1 MAKGMAFL
9 PAYRLTAVLTLLA
22 GIFLA
27 GPFVQVAPASGKAT
41 VILLNSYHKGL
52 AWTDDVT
59 RSVESILTGHE
70 IHVEYMD
77 AKRHADER
85 YLNLFRDLMLNK
97 YQHLN
102 VDVIISSDDH
112 ALSFLLENRDHL
124 FPKVP
129 IVFCGVNDYSESLLA
144 GHARITGVVEAFDI
158 RQTIGMALHLHPSS
172 KKMVIVND
180 TTKTGL
186 ANKRVIE
193 RFLPEF
199 SRQAEF
205 EFLESMT
212 MPDLLSIIQQLPS
225 DTIMLLMSFNRD
237 AAGRVYDYD
246 TSIKLISEKCRVPI
260 YGIWDF
266 YLGKGIVGGKL
277 TSGRAQG
284 EAAAAIALK
293 IIGGIS
299 PDKIPVV
306 TQSPNQWM
314 FDDRQLVR
322 FNIDES
328 RLPVGSEIIDR
339 PRSVYREYR
348 TIIWITLTALFVLAS
363 LSIFLLFTIEKRRRV
378 EKRLLESQQF
388 ITGITSNVP
397 GMVYQ
402 FYATADG
409 QFGLNFVS
417 GKAFEIFELD
427 VPLEEFFSAFSSCV
441 HIDDQAPFWESI
453 INAVKHVSPWHFEG
467 RFVKPSGETIWFSG
481 NSIPHRED
489 KTIVFDG
496 VLMDISGIKA
506 AEEKLRQSERQMS
519 QIINFLPDPTFVI
532 DRESRV
538 IAWNRAMEDLT
549 GIKAEAMLGK
559 GNYEYAIPFYGERRP
574 VMIDLVEGWND
585 TIANQYKDIKKQGD
599 LLFSETLEPHRPLGN
614 RHFRNTAGPLYDE
627 NGTVVGA
634 IETIY
639 DITERRQA
647 EASLRLMEHVVQNS
661 PVVLFRWQA
670 TENWPVVYV
679 TENVDQFGYTHEE
692 LLSGEVPFS
701 VMIHPD
707 DRSRVTEEV
716 MAYSRQGVFD
726 FKQEYRIVTRDG
738 AVRWVDDRTVVE
750 RDGRGTITHY
760 QGVVLDITDRKSAQ
774 EEIIKRQLYLE
785 SVLYHAPD
793 AIITL
798 DARHRVVDWNPGAE
812 KIFGYTSRE
821 ARGKELDGLVT
832 RDEASVEAGRK
843 TRRVLSG
850 ERVEAFETIRFR
862 KDGTP
867 VHVIAG
873 GSPIMVDDTLTGVVA
888 MYTDVTALK
897 QAQDDV
903 RRNERMLR
911 RIMDIVPSM
920 IFVRNARGQFLMVNQ
935 AVAEA
940 YGMAV
945 EDLISMSHES
955 VHPDPAQMQAYL
967 ADDREALESGRPLFV
982 SEEPFQDHTGATRW
996 LEVIKVPGDAD
1007 DFGEPVIVG
1016 LATDITERRAVE
1028 ARIQE
1033 SEKHYRTMFENTGTG
1048 TVLSEADTTL
1058 SMVNS
1063 EFASMVG
1070 YSREAI
1076 EGKMS
1081 WTEFIVPE
1089 DVGRMKAY
1097 HFARREDPSSAPT
1110 QWECSLVDRS
1120 GTVKQMLLKVRLI
1133 PGTQT
1138 SIGSFLDITERKRA
1152 EEALVEA
1159 NRMLR
1164 LVLDTIPVRVFWKDR
1179 ECRYMGC
1186 NQSFAGDAGQ
1196 SEPEALIGKD
1206 DYKMTWRDQA
1216 DLYQKDDQ
1224 AVIASGIAR
1233 INYEEPQTTPE
1244 GHTIWLQTSKVPIR
1258 DNQENII
1265 GVLGTYQDV
1274 TERKNAV
1281 EELRRLRNYL
1291 TNIINSMPS
1300 VLVGVDT
1307 KGRVTQWNKQA
1318 ELATGMTF
1326 DKARSQPLT
1335 AVFPQLI
1342 DEMAHIQSAIQ
1353 DRRVLRDPKIPR
1365 HSNGETRFEDVTIF
1379 PLVANGVEGAVIR
1392 VDDVTERVR
1401 LEEMMIQ
1408 SEKMLSVGGLA
1419 AGMAHEINNP
1429 LAGIL
1434 QNAAVLDNR
1443 LFGDLPA
1450 NRQAAEAAGTTMTAI
1465 QHYLELRK
1473 LPIML
1478 DNIRSSGKRA
1488 AAIVRNML
1496 SFARKSDRSV
1506 SSHDLGTLLEQTIEL
1521 AQTDYDMKKR
1531 YDFKQIHIVRA
1542 FDDTVPPVPCEG
1554 SKLQQVFLNILKNGA
1569 EAMADVVDP
1578 KAQPTFTLRVK
1589 DDGLWARVEIE
1600 DNGPG
1605 MDAKTRRRIF
1615 EPFFTTKPVGKGTG
1629 LGLSVSY
1636 FIITENHGGKMDVF
1650 STDGEGTRFVIR
1662 LPKTGKP

>member
-1 MAKGMAFL
+1 MAHLQRGNPRVTPKRQVPRWQMTKGMAFL
-9 PAYRLTAVLTLLA
+9 TAYRLTSLLILFV
-22 GIFLA
+22 GLFLA
-27 GPFVQVAPASGKAT
+27 GPFVQVTPASEKVT
-41 VILLNSYHKGL
+41 VILLNAYHKGL

-59 RSVESILTGHE
+59 RAVESTLKDHE
-70 IHVEYMD
+70 LHVEYMD
-77 AKRHADER
+77 TKRHADEP
-85 YLNLFRDLMLNK
+85 YLNLWRDLMFKK

-124 FPKVP
+124 FPGVP
-129 IVFCGVNDYSESLLA
+129 IVFCGVNDYSEGLLA

-172 KKMVIVND
+172 RKMVVVND

-186 ANKRVIE
+186 ANRRVIE
-193 RFLPEF
+193 RLLPEF
-199 SRQAEF
+199 SGQVEF

-212 MPDLLSIIQQLPS
+212 MSEMLSTLQQLPS
-225 DTIMLLMSFNRD
+225 HTIVLLMSFNRD

-246 TSIKLISEKCRVPI
+246 TSIQLISEKCRVPI

-277 TSGRAQG
+277 TSGTAQG

-293 IIGGIS
+293 IIGGTRA
-299 PDKIPVV
+299 DDIPVV
-306 TQSPNQWM
+306 TQSPNRWM
-314 FDDRQLVR
+314 FDDRQLLR

-328 RLPVGSEIIDR
+328 RLPVGSEIVNR
-339 PRSVYREYR
+339 PWSVYREYK
-348 TIIWITLTALFVLAS
+348 TIIWITVAALFVMAS
-363 LSIFLLFTIEKRRRV
+363 LSIFLLMNIENRRKA
-378 EKRLLESQQF
+378 EK
-388 ITGITSNVP
+388 
-397 GMVYQ
+397 
-402 FYATADG
+402 
-409 QFGLNFVS
+409 
-417 GKAFEIFELD
+417 
-427 VPLEEFFSAFSSCV
+427 
-441 HIDDQAPFWESI
+441 
-453 INAVKHVSPWHFEG
+453 
-467 RFVKPSGETIWFSG
+467 
-481 NSIPHRED
+481 
-489 KTIVFDG
+489 
-496 VLMDISGIKA
+496 
-506 AEEKLRQSERQMS
+506 KLRKSERQMS

-532 DRESRV
+532 DRKSRI

-549 GIKAEAMLGK
+549 GIKADAMLGK

-574 VMIDLVEGWND
+574 VMIDLVGSWSD
-585 TIANQYKDIKKQGD
+585 QIASQYKDIEKKGD

-627 NGTVVGA
+627 NGMVVGA
-634 IETIY
+634 IETIN
-639 DITERRQA
+639 DITDRRHA
-647 EASLRLMEHVVQNS
+647 EASLRLMDHVVQNS

-670 TENWPVVYV
+670 TENWPVDYV
-679 TENVDQFGYTHEE
+679 TDNVDQFGYTKEE
-692 LLSGEVPFS
+692 LLSGKVPFS
-701 VMIHPD
+701 AMIHPD

-726 FKQEYRIVTRDG
+726 FKQEYRIVTKDG
-738 AVRWVDDRTVVE
+738 AVRWIDDRTVVE
-750 RDGRGTITHY
+750 RDGHGTITHY
-760 QGVVLDITDRKSAQ
+760 QGVVLDITDRKLAQ
-774 EEIIKRQLYLE
+774 EEISKRQLYLE

-793 AIITL
+793 AIVTL
-798 DARHRVVDWNPGAE
+798 DAHHRVEDWNPGAE
-812 KIFGYTSRE
+812 KIFGYTSQE
-821 ARGKELDGLVT
+821 ARGNELDSLVT
-832 RDEASVEAGRK
+832 RDEARAEAGRK

-850 ERVEAFETIRFR
+850 ERVEAFETVRFR

-873 GSPIMVDDTLTGVVA
+873 GSPIMVDGTLRGVVA

-920 IFVRNARGQFLMVNQ
+920 IFVKNERGRFLMVNQ

-940 YGMAV
+940 YGMTV
-945 EDLISMSHES
+945 DDLISMPHEL
-955 VHPDPAQMQAYL
+955 VHPDPTQVQGYL
-967 ADDREALESGRPLFV
+967 ADDREAMESGRSLSV

-1033 SEKHYRTMFENTGTG
+1033 SEKRYRTMFENTGTG

-1070 YSREAI
+1070 YPRDEI

-1081 WTEFIVPE
+1081 WTQFIVPE
-1089 DVGRMKAY
+1089 DVGRMKTY
-1097 HFARREDPSSAPT
+1097 HFARREDPTSAPT

-1120 GTVKQMLLKVRLI
+1120 GTVKRMLLKVRLI
-1133 PGTQT
+1133 PGTRT
-1138 SIGSFLDITERKRA
+1138 SIGSFLDITERKQA
-1152 EEALVEA
+1152 EEAVVEA

-1179 ECRYMGC
+1179 ACRYEGC
-1186 NQSFAGDAGQ
+1186 NQAFAEDAGQ
-1196 SEPEALIGKD
+1196 SAPEDLIGKD
-1206 DYKMTWRDQA
+1206 DYAMGWIDQA
-1216 DLYQKDDQ
+1216 DLYREDDLR
-1224 AVIASGIAR
+1224 VMDDGDAR
-1233 INYEEPQTTPE
+1233 INYEEPQTTPD
-1244 GHTIWLQTSKVPIR
+1244 GRTIWLQTSKVPMR
-1258 DNQENII
+1258 DGQGNVI
-1265 GVLGTYQDV
+1265 GVLGTYQDI
-1274 TERKNAV
+1274 TERKAAV

-1300 VLVGVDT
+1300 ILVGVDLE
-1307 KGRVTQWNKQA
+1307 GRVTQWNSQA

-1326 DKARSQPLT
+1326 DTVRSQPL
-1335 AVFPQLI
+1335 AEVFPRLM
-1342 DEMAHIQSAIQ
+1342 DEMTRIRSAIHE
-1353 DRRVLRDPKIPR
+1353 RRVLHDPKIPR

-1434 QNAAVLDNR
+1434 QNAAVLDSR

-1450 NRQAAEAAGTTMTAI
+1450 NRKAAEAAGTTMASI
-1465 QHYLELRK
+1465 RRYLELRK
-1473 LPIML
+1473 LPTML
-1478 DNIRSSGKRA
+1478 DNIRTSGNRA
-1488 AAIVRNML
+1488 AAIVKNML
-1496 SFARKSDRSV
+1496 SFARKSDRII
-1506 SSHDLGTLLEQTIEL
+1506 SSHDLGSLLDQTLEL
-1521 AQTDYDMKKR
+1521 AKTDYDMKKH
-1531 YDFKQIHIVRA
+1531 YDFKQIRIIREYDA
-1542 FDDTVPPVPCEG
+1542 GTVSVPCEA

-1569 EAMADVVDP
+1569 EAMTEGMDGPAP
-1578 KAQPTFTLRVK
+1578 PAFTLRVK
-1589 DDGLWARVEIE
+1589 DDGSWMRVEIE

-1605 MDAKTRRRIF
+1605 MNEKTRRRIF
-1615 EPFFTTKPVGKGTG
+1615 EPFFTTKPVGSGTG

-1636 FIITENHGGKMDVF
+1636 FIITENHGGKMDVHAAE
-1650 STDGEGTRFVIR
+1650 GGGTRFIIR
-1662 LPKTGKP
+1662 LPKKGKPR

>member
-1 MAKGMAFL
+1 MAHLQRGFQGVDLDRQGSRRRMIKGSARL
-9 PAYRLTAVLTLLA
+9 PLFRLTAVLILFV
-22 GIFLA
+22 GFFLS
-27 GPFVQVAPASGKAT
+27 GPSVQVAPASEKAT
-41 VILLNSYHKGL
+41 VLLLNAYHKGL

-59 RSVESILTGHE
+59 RAVESALNGHE

-77 AKRHADER
+77 TKRHAGKR
-85 YLNLFRDLMLNK
+85 YLNLLRDLMFKK

-112 ALSFLLENRDHL
+112 ALSFLLGNRDHL
-124 FPKVP
+124 FPGVP

-144 GHARITGVVEAFDI
+144 GQSRITGVVEDVDI
-158 RQTIGMALHLHPSS
+158 RQTIGMALHLHPSAA
-172 KKMVIVND
+172 KMVIVND
-180 TTKTGL
+180 ATKTGL

-193 RFLPEF
+193 RLLPEF
-199 SRQAEF
+199 SGQAEF

-212 MPDLLSIIQQLPS
+212 ITDLLSTLQHLS
-225 DTIMLLMSFNRD
+225 SNTIVLLMSYNRD
-237 AAGRVYDYD
+237 AAGRVFDYD
-246 TSIKLISEKCRVPI
+246 TCIKLISEKCPVPI

-284 EAAAAIALK
+284 EAAATLALK
-293 IIGGIS
+293 IIGGS
-299 PDKIPVV
+299 RADEIPVV
-306 TQSPNQWM
+306 TQSPNRWM
-314 FDDRQLVR
+314 FDHRQLVR
-322 FNIDES
+322 FNIDDS
-328 RLPVGSEIIDR
+328 RLPASSEIVDR

-348 TIIWITLTALFVLAS
+348 TIIRITLTALFALAS
-363 LSIFLLFTIEKRRRV
+363 SSIFLLFSIKRRRRV
-378 EKRLLESQQF
+378 E
-388 ITGITSNVP
+388 
-397 GMVYQ
+397 
-402 FYATADG
+402 
-409 QFGLNFVS
+409 
-417 GKAFEIFELD
+417 
-427 VPLEEFFSAFSSCV
+427 
-441 HIDDQAPFWESI
+441 
-453 INAVKHVSPWHFEG
+453 
-467 RFVKPSGETIWFSG
+467 
-481 NSIPHRED
+481 
-489 KTIVFDG
+489 
-496 VLMDISGIKA
+496 
-506 AEEKLRQSERQMS
+506 EKLRHSERQMS

-559 GNYEYAIPFYGERRP
+559 DNYEYAIPFYGERRP
-574 VMIDLVEGWND
+574 VMIDLVGGWND
-585 TIANQYKDIKKQGD
+585 TIANQYKDIKKQGE
-599 LLFSETLEPHRPLGN
+599 LLFSETLEPHRPLSN

-627 NGTVVGA
+627 NGLVVGA
-634 IETIY
+634 IETIH
-639 DITERRQA
+639 DITERRHA
-647 EASLRLMEHVVQNS
+647 ETRLQLMDHVVQNS

-679 TENVDQFGYTHEE
+679 SDNVDQFGYSPAD
-692 LLSGEVPFS
+692 LLSGRVSFPS
-701 VMIHPD
+701 IIHPD
-707 DRSRVTEEV
+707 DLERVVEEV

-726 FKQEYRIVTRDG
+726 FKQEYRILTKDG

-750 RDGRGTITHY
+750 RDGCGTITHY

-774 EEIIKRQLYLE
+774 EEIIKRQLFLE

-798 DARHRVVDWNPGAE
+798 DAQHRVVDWNPGSE
-812 KIFGYTSRE
+812 KIFGYTSQE
-821 ARGKELDGLVT
+821 ACGQELDGLVSGE
-832 RDEASVEAGRK
+832 EARVEADRN

-850 ERVEAFETIRFR
+850 ERVEAFETVRFR

-873 GSPIMVDDTLTGVVA
+873 GSPIMVAGTLTGVVA

-897 QAQDDV
+897 QARDDV

-920 IFVRNARGQFLMVNQ
+920 IFVRNTRGRFLMVNQ

-945 EDLISMSHES
+945 EDLISRSHES
-955 VHPDPAQMQAYL
+955 VHPDPVQLQGYL
-967 ADDREALESGRPLFV
+967 ADDRKALESGRPLYV
-982 SEEPFQDHTGATRW
+982 SEEPFQDHTGAVRW
-996 LEVIKVPGDAD
+996 LEVIKIPGDPD

-1028 ARIQE
+1028 TRIQE
-1033 SEKHYRTMFENTGTG
+1033 SEKRYRTMFENTGTG

-1063 EFASMVG
+1063 EFATMVG
-1070 YSREAI
+1070 YPREAI

-1081 WTEFIVPE
+1081 WAQFIVPE
-1089 DVGRMKAY
+1089 DVERMKAY
-1097 HFARREDPSSAPT
+1097 HVARREDPSSSPT

-1120 GTVKQMLLKVRLI
+1120 GTVKRMLLKVRLI

-1138 SIGSFLDITERKRA
+1138 SIGSFLDISERKQA
-1152 EEALVEA
+1152 EVAVVEA

-1179 ECRYMGC
+1179 AYRYQGC
-1186 NQSFAGDAGQ
+1186 NQAFAADAGQ
-1196 SEPEALIGKD
+1196 SAPEDLIGKD
-1206 DYKMTWRDQA
+1206 DFEMGWIEQA
-1216 DLYQKDDQ
+1216 GLYREDDRR
-1224 AVIASGIAR
+1224 VMETGDAR
-1233 INYEEPQTTPE
+1233 IDYEEPQTTPD
-1244 GHTIWLQTSKVPIR
+1244 GRTIWLQTSKVPMR
-1258 DNQENII
+1258 DGQGRIM
-1265 GVLGTYQDV
+1265 GVLGTYQDI

-1326 DKARSQPLT
+1326 DRARSQPLA

-1342 DEMAHIQSAIQ
+1342 DEMDRIQSAIQ
-1353 DRRVLRDPKIPR
+1353 DRRVLRDPKIQR
-1365 HSNGETRFEDVTIF
+1365 HANGETRFEDITIF
-1379 PLVANGVEGAVIR
+1379 PLVANGVEGAVVR

-1450 NRQAAEAAGTTMTAI
+1450 NRQAAEAAGTTMAAI
-1465 QHYLELRK
+1465 RHYLELRR

-1478 DNIRSSGKRA
+1478 ENIRSSGKRA

-1506 SSHDLGTLLEQTIEL
+1506 SSHDIEALLEQTVEL

-1531 YDFKQIHIVRA
+1531 YDFKQIKIVRE
-1542 FDDTVPPVPCEG
+1542 FDHKVLPVPCEA

-1569 EAMADVVDP
+1569 EAMADVADR
-1578 KAQPTFTLRVK
+1578 KTQPTFTLRVH
-1589 DDGLWARVEIE
+1589 DDESWVRVEIE

-1605 MDAKTRRRIF
+1605 MNAKTRRRIF

-1650 STDGEGTRFVIR
+1650 SANGEGTRFVIR
-1662 LPKTGKP
+1662 LPKTDKS